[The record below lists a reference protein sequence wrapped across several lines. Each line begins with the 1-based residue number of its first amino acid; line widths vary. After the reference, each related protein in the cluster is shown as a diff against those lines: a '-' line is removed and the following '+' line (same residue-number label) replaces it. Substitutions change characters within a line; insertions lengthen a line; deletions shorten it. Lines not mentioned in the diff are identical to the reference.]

1 MNVGDS
7 SGNRILPAVRNV
19 KQLALNYIDL
29 PTFDNNYRYGC

>member
-1 MNVGDS
+1 MWEIALVIEFS
-7 SGNRILPAVRNV
+7 LRNV

>member
-7 SGNRILPAVRNV
+7 SGNRILPAV